1 MKKLI
6 YVAALGLVA
15 TGAFA
20 QKANVKA
27 AEKVADSNVAEA
39 RSLAKA
45 AREHEE
51 TKADP
56 YAWYVSGLI
65 EQKEFRGELVKAQ
78 LQQPHNEAVM
88 YGALMGEVPYLLETY
103 RLESIPNEKGK
114 VKLKY
119 AKKAKDMLREDHP
132 LLVNAG
138 YFYIQNKEY
147 DKSAEAFDHYIKVRK
162 HPLFADDKAIATVD
176 TAMLDASYLL
186 VAACYEGKLYDKAV
200 AYGQQFKD
208 QDYKG
213 DDIHQLIS
221 ASLLAKADTV
231 AAMKV
236 LEEGAAKFPKQPYY
250 FGNIINIYA
259 IQGNNDGAIDYL
271 NKAISQ
277 DPTNT
282 NYLIAMGGLYER
294 KEDWTAAADWY
305 KKALE
310 IKGDDF
316 DANHNLGRSYYNQAV
331 TLLNAAELDKLT
343 EDKAKAL
350 FEKAYPYLEN
360 AYKQKP
366 DEVYYVLANV
376 CDRLGKKQ
384 RYDEIMAA
392 HK

>member
-1 MKKLI
+1 MRKLI
-6 YVAALGLVA
+6 YVAALGLMA

-39 RSLAKA
+39 RNLAKA

-65 EQKEFRGELVKAQ
+65 EQKEFQMELTKAQ
-78 LQQPHNEAVM
+78 LQQPHNEALM
-88 YGALMGEVPYLLETY
+88 YGALMNEVPYFLETY

-119 AKKAKDMLREDHP
+119 AKKAKDMLKSDHP

-147 DKSAEAFDHYIKVRK
+147 AKSAEAFDNYIKVRK

-231 AAMKV
+231 AAMKM

-271 NKAISQ
+271 KKAINQ

-294 KEDWTAAADWY
+294 KEDWNTAADWY
-305 KKALE
+305 KKALD

-350 FEKAYPYLEN
+350 FEKAYPFLEN